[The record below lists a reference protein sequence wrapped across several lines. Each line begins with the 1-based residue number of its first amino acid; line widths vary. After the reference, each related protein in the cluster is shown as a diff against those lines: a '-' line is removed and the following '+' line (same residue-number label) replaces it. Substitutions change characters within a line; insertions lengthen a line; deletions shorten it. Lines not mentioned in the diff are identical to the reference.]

1 MIKQSKV
8 NFFFSESKPNL
19 ENRSVLKK
27 FIISLFKTEKTRLES
42 ITYIFS
48 NDSVLYELNK
58 KYLQHDFYTDI
69 ITFDLS
75 IQGQPKVAEVY
86 ISTDRVKE
94 NSLTHK
100 VSFKSELHRVIFHGA
115 LHLCGYNDKSLKQ
128 TKQMRTRENYY
139 LLQYFSKRFT

>member
-48 NDSVLYELNK
+48 NDRVLYELNK